1 MYGIINQSIQE
12 LVLRNFGE
20 ETWLMILAKSKV
32 DVVEFANHTVYDDA
46 YTYRL
51 ASAAAEVLDTSLENV
66 LKLFGEFWILEISLK
81 KYPSMTAS
89 GGQNIDEFMANL
101 PKFHNRVYLTYP
113 HLIAPEFN
121 VRIDDEGIWV
131 EYHSKR
137 SGLASLME
145 GMLYGIIK
153 MFREKME
160 VSHVKS
166 KAKREAEYDLF
177 LMTRPRT

>member
-12 LVLRNFGE
+12 LVLRDFGE
-20 ETWLMILAKSKV
+20 ETWLTILAKSNV

-51 ASAAAEVLDTSLENV
+51 AAGAAEVLNTTLEDI
-66 LKLFGEFWILEISLK
+66 LKRFGEFWILDISMK

-89 GGQNIDEFMANL
+89 GGQNIHEFMINL

-121 VRIDDEGIWV
+121 VKETDEGIWV

-137 SGLASLME
+137 SGLAPLME
-145 GMLYGIIK
+145 GMLHGIIK
-153 MFREKME
+153 MFGEKME
-160 VSHVKS
+160 VSHIKS
-166 KAKREAEYDLF
+166 KAKREAEYDLY

>member
-12 LVLRNFGE
+12 LILRDFGE
-20 ETWLMILAKSKV
+20 ETWLTILGKSNV

-51 ASAAAEVLDTSLENV
+51 ATAAAEVLNTSVENV

-89 GGQNIDEFMANL
+89 GGQNIHEFMNNL

-113 HLIAPEFN
+113 HLVAPEFN
-121 VRIDDEGIWV
+121 VKIEEEGIWV

-137 SGLASLME
+137 SGLAPLME

-153 MFREKME
+153 MFKETME
-160 VSHVKS
+160 VRHVKS
-166 KAKREAEYDLF
+166 KARREAEFDLF
-177 LMTRPRT
+177 LMSFPGK